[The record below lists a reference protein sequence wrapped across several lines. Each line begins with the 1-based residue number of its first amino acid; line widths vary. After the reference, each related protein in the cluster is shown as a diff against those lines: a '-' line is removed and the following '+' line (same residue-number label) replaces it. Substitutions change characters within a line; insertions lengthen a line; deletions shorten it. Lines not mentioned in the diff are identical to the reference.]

1 MTPSQIFHLRSIRSA
16 VESLETAL
24 ASDDSAGAD
33 IAARKAITHLEP
45 FKVTMPA
52 PMPLAPDPEPEPQ
65 LEMGQPAAPAPTP
78 APAPAPERDPEPVPT
93 PAPPSE

>member
-52 PMPLAPDPEPEPQ
+52 PMPLAPEPDPEPQPEPQ
-65 LEMGQPAAPAPTP
+65 PEMGQPAAPAP
-78 APAPAPERDPEPVPT
+78 APAPEHDPEPAPT